1 MMNLQGAPQRLLL
14 PCRDVD
20 AKNQALDTVCARLH
34 QLKQG
39 FGLLALRGALLSN
52 INVAENL
59 WLSVNWH
66 RQHTADSILLGLQQR
81 FVSLGYDEHAS
92 ERLLKARPAHLS
104 ATDLRAVLLVRA
116 LLMEPK
122 ILLADNDWF
131 AGVLFADRD
140 LMQRAEPLITHCHW
154 WVFSDDIGAPTHEVD
169 WTSCELSV
177 FLNELNNES

>member
-1 MMNLQGAPQRLLL
+1 MMDLHGASQRLLL
-14 PCRDVD
+14 HCRDAE
-20 AKNQALDTVCARLH
+20 AKNQALDAVCARLH
-34 QLKQG
+34 QLKRG

-66 RQHTADSILLGLQQR
+66 RQQAADSILLTLQQR
-81 FVSLGYDEHAS
+81 LSSLGYDEQAS

-104 ATDLRAVLLVRA
+104 ATDLRAALLVRA
-116 LLMEPK
+116 LIMEPS

-140 LMQRAEPLITHCHW
+140 LMQRAEPLIAHCHW
-154 WVFSDDIGAPTHEVD
+154 WVFSDDVGAPTSEID
-169 WTSCELSV
+169 WISCELSA
-177 FLNELNNES
+177 FLNELQNES